1 MMPNKLIAVVLV
13 FLVLFGI
20 GVYPCSASDDITLVI
35 NGKTVDSDVNPMII
49 NGRTMVPVR
58 ILFDTFGAD
67 VLWNESLRQVI
78 ISTATS
84 VIVFTIGSKT
94 AYIDGVGRT
103 VDVPPTIVDG
113 RTLVPIRFISDV
125 LHYDVVWNGSARTV
139 YVSGKKSETAPDDN
153 KPNMPDDE
161 REEELV
167 LAELSRITAVE
178 KAKTVDITVS
188 LSEKIEPKVM
198 KLSDPDRL
206 VFDFYGVEQTCN
218 NSDIQFENTSV
229 TQIRWASHPDYTR
242 IVVQTTEQTDYS
254 LRYTS
259 AACIITI
266 EKTAYTPDDEDTP
279 SDDNVSSSGTAIEP
293 PKVSGDT
300 PVVVID
306 AGHGGYDSG
315 AIGRDVD
322 GNEVI
327 KEKDAN
333 LSIAQKLAQKLKS
346 SGVKVI
352 MTRSA
357 DVALGDTVMADLVA
371 RAEIANKSQADLF
384 ISIHNNAFTDPEAT
398 GTSVLYAGLSNN
410 GGYGISSQELAENI
424 QKPLVKATG
433 LKDRGIVQ
441 SPEMVVLKRT
451 IMPAVLIECAFVSSY
466 TDQKILTNE
475 KKVSDIAEAI
485 YQGILISLRKMGKMS

>member
-1 MMPNKLIAVVLV
+1 MLKKIVAVVLV
-13 FLVLFGI
+13 LVMLFGI
-20 GVYPCSASDDITLVI
+20 GVCPYAASDEITLVI

-78 ISTATS
+78 ISTAAS
-84 VIVFTIGSKT
+84 VIVLTIGSKT

-125 LHYDVVWNGSARTV
+125 LHYDVVWNGTTRTV
-139 YVSGKKSETAPDDN
+139 YVTDKNHASGAD
-153 KPNMPDDE
+153 DDE
-161 REEELV
+161 PSLPSDEIKEELP
-167 LAELSRITAVE
+167 LAKLSRITAVE
-178 KAKTVDITVS
+178 KSDTVDITVS

-206 VFDFYGVEQTCN
+206 VFDFYDVEQTCT
-218 NSDIQFENTSV
+218 NSNLKFENTSV
-229 TQIRWASHPDYTR
+229 TEIRWASHPDYSR

-266 EKTAYTPDDEDTP
+266 GKTAYIPDDGNKP
-279 SDDNVSSSGTAIEP
+279 SDDNASSSGTATEP
-293 PKVSGDT
+293 PKVSGGT

-315 AIGRDVD
+315 AIGRDAD

-333 LSIAQKLAQKLKS
+333 LSIAQKLAQNLKN
-346 SGVKVI
+346 SGIKVI

-371 RAEIANKSQADLF
+371 RAEIANKSGADLF

-398 GTSVLYAGLSNN
+398 GTSVLYAGLSNS

-424 QKPLVKATG
+424 QSPLVKATG
-433 LKDRGIVQ
+433 LKDRGIVR

-475 KKVSDIAEAI
+475 KKISDIAEAI
-485 YQGILISLRKMGKMS
+485 YQGILISLRKMGKIS